1 MARSLTARA
10 SMARA
15 SIVPTQPPAG
25 TIRTCVPY
33 RGEIAR
39 HRVISADGHDYA
51 VATTYI
57 AGKPASYTTGAYP
70 VSRGYLV
77 MVRQP
82 LYEVR
87 SATAEAAH
95 EQHEQ
100 LVNVLADAGVRI
112 VRARRL
118 LAARQRTESR
128 EARRPGPSVL
138 DAMAAPI
145 AGV

>member
-1 MARSLTARA
+1 MARSLSARA
-10 SMARA
+10 GMAHA

-25 TIRTCVPY
+25 TICTCVPY

-39 HRVISADGHDYA
+39 HRVISADGQDYA

-57 AGKPASYTTGAYP
+57 AGRKPAYTTGAYP
-70 VSRGYLV
+70 VLRGYLV

-100 LVNVLADAGVRI
+100 LVNVLADAGVQI
-112 VRARRL
+112 VRARRA

-128 EARRPGPSVL
+128 EARRMDTA
-138 DAMAAPI
+138 DAMVAPV
-145 AGV
+145 ASV